1 MSVERGEYLKLS
13 SSYVQAIGILVMLAE
28 LPENDSLKSSEISK
42 RMNVSHTYL
51 QKIATKLKHADL
63 IESYASKQGGY
74 KLKKPKEEINF
85 LDIFLAVE
93 GETPFLSH
101 INLEPIDAMFIDQDL
116 VAEKAEVVKAIHR
129 EAQKAYLKQLAA
141 HLLTEILPKDAD
153 GQYLIIDWK
162 KLINEE

>member
-1 MSVERGEYLKLS
+1 MSLERGEYLKLS

-74 KLKKPKEEINF
+74 KLKKPKEAINF
-85 LDIFLAVE
+85 LDVFLAIE
-93 GETPFLSH
+93 GENPFLSH
-101 INLEPIDAMFIDQDL
+101 VNLEPIDAMFIDKEL
-116 VAEKAEVVKAIHR
+116 VKEKSDVVKAIHT
-129 EAQKAYLKQLAA
+129 EAQKMYMEQLRA
-141 HLLTEILPKDAD
+141 HLLTEILPKESD
-153 GQYLIIDWK
+153 GNFTIIDWK
-162 KLINEE
+162 KFINEE